1 MVLENDHFLESDVND
16 KMQEHELNLIQILNE
31 DKLHLSEEHQKKDD
45 LLLILQLN
53 ILLLM
58 FLY

>member
-1 MVLENDHFLESDVND
+1 MALENDHFLENDVND
-16 KMQEHELNLIQILNE
+16 KMQGLELNLIQILNE
-31 DKLHLSEEHQKKDD
+31 DKHLLLEGCQKKDD
-45 LLLILQLN
+45 LLLILELN